1 MKQIGNFPDLL
12 SDLLDEIFPFRVQ
25 FSDTATHQYA
35 GRRLAGEAG
44 LAGGAGWGRRGRAAG
59 DLAPGQRSGRGPRD
73 QGQVQTQ
80 SYLQILFCILILFSR
95 K

>member
-1 MKQIGNFPDLL
+1 MKKIGNFPDLL
-12 SDLLDEIFPFRVQ
+12 SDLLDKIFPFRVQ
-25 FSDTATHQYA
+25 FSDTATHQDA

-44 LAGGAGWGRRGRAAG
+44 GAGRGRRGRAAG

-73 QGQVQTQ
+73 QGQVPTQ
-80 SYLQILFCILILFSR
+80 FSSSVFIFASSFFSR

>member
-1 MKQIGNFPDLL
+1 MKKIGNFPGLL
-12 SDLLDEIFPFRVQ
+12 SDLLDKIFPFRAQ
-25 FSDTATHQYA
+25 FSDATHQDA

-44 LAGGAGWGRRGRAAG
+44 GAGRGRLGRAAG

-73 QGQVQTQ
+73 QGQVPTQ